1 MTNAEAQNNGITMLD
16 INKNGEISERVTGV
30 GQEDWLDN
38 TLLGAMYP
46 GIKLALVTV
55 PTEILEYAEGAAV
68 SDRLASIEH
77 KGTKYRM
84 VGASGSA
91 KDGKFYFCD
100 ALHAPA
106 LAERFQRWPEAAI
119 TYFGILTSNCK
130 VVIEEQDAWVMVVPD
145 HELGTNDCRYWIR
158 RSLFNK
164 MNLPAGHIYQ
174 ARLAFG
180 ETQAKGLFKI
190 MEDDV
195 ADALGVDIIVPE
207 SSIKPAMKLPPW
219 LMTTM
224 GLASRVTR
232 GPIVLGVREVSR
244 NLRFESSYTVL
255 QNAPEEVI
263 FTEIV
268 PPARKMIAELTEAWH
283 EGNHRKVVEMI
294 GKRIPEF
301 GEQEDTH
308 DEQFQTI
315 EAVLLADGSGEM
327 TRHPYVQNAI
337 KRLIARW
344 AYKLCTGGG
353 LDLPAFTLADD
364 GYLFLREG
372 KVVSG
377 SDWLPR
383 DCAIVT
389 SLESERGLCVRY
401 PVRMAEDLLPMKHV
415 NASKVAEMLVQL
427 QGFSPEAAAWVAETQ
442 LCLEGSYSLHSETAK
457 RNGGDFDG
465 DMICVINGDRYPKFV
480 EWRFQ
485 LKEHESVE
493 KTKAS
498 KLRSPWY
505 NLEFVALK
513 TLGNQIGVIT
523 NLMSSALANG
533 REDLVYVLVPELQ
546 KEIDGLKHNTRADRS
561 ILKGVRDQLQTP
573 EWLGYGKVKSL
584 NELPEDLKETLPSDR
599 IGHCYVAL
607 RKDIKEMV
615 GDVMSVGQFAGL
627 LVGHTPTQE
636 MFNECRTMIQVF
648 AAGHGIIREAFEH
661 ERKAYEAAQAK
672 LNAAIKAKD
681 ELEVGKLRKE
691 VSKARAS
698 LRLAEEKNKHSSSN
712 LHKVVAAWGMGKTAV
727 RKAWCQALHTL
738 VCKTKSE
745 KSTGSIAFH
754 AFPQEMVE
762 AIADRTNGIRTT
774 VAPKQVRG
782 AVVVEGN
789 SLYMLGGGKTYLFSY
804 DEKARAIRK

>member
-1 MTNAEAQNNGITMLD
+1 
-16 INKNGEISERVTGV
+16 
-30 GQEDWLDN
+30 
-38 TLLGAMYP
+38 
-46 GIKLALVTV
+46 
-55 PTEILEYAEGAAV
+55 
-68 SDRLASIEH
+68 
-77 KGTKYRM
+77 
-84 VGASGSA
+84 
-91 KDGKFYFCD
+91 
-100 ALHAPA
+100 
-106 LAERFQRWPEAAI
+106 
-119 TYFGILTSNCK
+119 
-130 VVIEEQDAWVMVVPD
+130 
-145 HELGTNDCRYWIR
+145 
-158 RSLFNK
+158 
-164 MNLPAGHIYQ
+164 
-174 ARLAFG
+174 
-180 ETQAKGLFKI
+180 
-190 MEDDV
+190 
-195 ADALGVDIIVPE
+195 
-207 SSIKPAMKLPPW
+207 
-219 LMTTM
+219 
-224 GLASRVTR
+224 
-232 GPIVLGVREVSR
+232 
-244 NLRFESSYTVL
+244 
-255 QNAPEEVI
+255 
-263 FTEIV
+263 
-268 PPARKMIAELTEAWH
+268 
-283 EGNHRKVVEMI
+283 
-294 GKRIPEF
+294 
-301 GEQEDTH
+301 
-308 DEQFQTI
+308 
-315 EAVLLADGSGEM
+315 
-327 TRHPYVQNAI
+327 
-337 KRLIARW
+337 
-344 AYKLCTGGG
+344 
-353 LDLPAFTLADD
+353 
-364 GYLFLREG
+364 
-372 KVVSG
+372 
-377 SDWLPR
+377 
-383 DCAIVT
+383 
-389 SLESERGLCVRY
+389 
-401 PVRMAEDLLPMKHV
+401 
-415 NASKVAEMLVQL
+415 
-427 QGFSPEAAAWVAETQ
+427 
-442 LCLEGSYSLHSETAK
+442 
-457 RNGGDFDG
+457 
-465 DMICVINGDRYPKFV
+465 MICVINGDRYPKFV

-498 KLRSPWY
+498 RLRSPWY

-648 AAGHGIIREAFEH
+648 AAGHGIIREAFER
-661 ERKAYEAAQAK
+661 ERKACEAAQAK